1 MNSPSEMPAENA
13 ELPESETAFHHGIP
27 MPMPLSPIATIPF
40 RAEQLNGSCRCASL
54 NRKALRKSL
63 ADSMNGDALYRMLT
77 EERPHLCADVPVFV
91 SQSDLDRQAE
101 IIAALERVIALPAF
115 REQVLSRAPLSAAHQ
130 TQATGVFL
138 GYDFHLGTDGPR
150 LIEIN
155 SNAGG
160 ALINAQLIRAQDT
173 CCEVADHRQ
182 PGHPPITPPA
192 PEAAFV
198 EMFLSEWR
206 AERGIQAL
214 RTIAIVDEQPEQ
226 QYLYPE
232 FLLFKQLFEA
242 HGLQAWILDPSALEY
257 RDGGVWHQQ
266 TRIDLIY
273 NRLTDFGLDEPQ
285 HAALRA
291 TYLAGAAVVTPH
303 PRNHALY
310 ADKRN
315 LILLSDD
322 DYLRTL
328 GVDSQT
334 RAVLREGVAKTIA
347 VASENAAALWAER
360 KRLFFKPARGYGS
373 KAAYRGDKLT
383 KRVFEDILQNDYVA
397 QSIVLPSERRL
408 DSGDL
413 KLDLRHYV
421 YRGETQL
428 VCARLYQGQTT
439 NFRTPGG
446 GFAQVVAIAE

>member
-1 MNSPSEMPAENA
+1 MPAETA
-13 ELPESETAFHHGIP
+13 ELPESETAVHQGIP
-27 MPMPLSPIATIPF
+27 MPMPLSPIAALPF
-40 RAEQLNGSCRCASL
+40 RAEQLNDSCRCTSL
-54 NRKALRKSL
+54 NRKALRKL
-63 ADSMNGDALYRMLT
+63 LTNAADGDALYRMLT
-77 EERPHLCADVPVFV
+77 DERPHLCADAPVFV
-91 SQSDLDRQAE
+91 SQSDLNRQTA

-115 REQVLSRAPLSAAHQ
+115 REQVLSRAPLSAAHP
-130 TQATGVFL
+130 TQAAGVFL
-138 GYDFHLGTDGPR
+138 GYDFHLGADGPR

-160 ALINAQLIRAQDT
+160 ALINALLIRAQDA
-173 CCEVADHRQ
+173 CCEVADYQR
-182 PGHPPITPPA
+182 PGSPPKTPPA
-192 PEAAFV
+192 PETAFV
-198 EMFLSEWR
+198 EMFLGEWR
-206 AERGIQAL
+206 AERGMQPL
-214 RTIAIVDEQPEQ
+214 RAIAIVDEQPEQ

-257 RDGGVWHQQ
+257 RDGGLWHQQ
-266 TRIDLIY
+266 TQIDLVY
-273 NRLTDFGLDEPQ
+273 NRLTDFGLDEPKQ
-285 HAALRA
+285 AALRA
-291 TYLAGAAVVTPH
+291 AYLACAAVVTPH

-334 RAVLREGVAKTIA
+334 RSILRDGVAKTIG
-347 VASENAAALWAER
+347 VAPENAAALWADR

-373 KAAYRGDKLT
+373 KATYRGDKLT
-383 KRVFEDILQNDYVA
+383 KRVFEEILQHDYVA
-397 QSIVLPSERRL
+397 QSLVLPSERRL

-421 YRGETQL
+421 YRGDTQL

-446 GFAQVVAIAE
+446 GFAQVVAVAE